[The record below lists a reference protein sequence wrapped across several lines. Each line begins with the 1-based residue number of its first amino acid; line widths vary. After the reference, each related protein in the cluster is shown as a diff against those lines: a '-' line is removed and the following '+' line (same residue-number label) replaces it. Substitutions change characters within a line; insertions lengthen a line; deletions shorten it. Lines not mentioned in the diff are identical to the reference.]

1 MPSVLI
7 VDDEPDI
14 RFLVSRMLTGD
25 RSTWRVEEAG
35 SGADAVRCWRET
47 RPDVVVLDQR
57 MPGLT
62 GLETAARI
70 LAENSAQTII
80 LFTAFRD
87 PQLEEEAAALGIR
100 TCVPKSEIGR
110 LITEVRAR
118 GEESQAP
125 R

>member
-14 RFLVSRMLTGD
+14 RFLVSRMLSGD
-25 RSTWRVEEAG
+25 SSSWRIEEAA
-35 SGADAVRCWRET
+35 SGAEAVRCWRKL

-62 GLETAARI
+62 GLETAACI

-80 LFTAFRD
+80 LFTAYRD
-87 PQLEEEAAALGIR
+87 AALEAQAAALGIR
-100 TCVPKSEIGR
+100 MCVPKSELGR

-118 GEESQAP
+118 AEDSQAP

>member
-14 RFLVSRMLTGD
+14 RFLVSRMLSGEG
-25 RSTWRVEEAG
+25 STWQIQEAASG
-35 SGADAVRCWRET
+35 SDAVRCWREFQ
-47 RPDVVVLDQR
+47 PDVIVLDQR

-70 LAENSAQTII
+70 LAENAAQVII

-87 PQLEEEAAALGIR
+87 APLEQQAAALGIR
-100 TCVPKSEIGR
+100 TCVPKSELGR
-110 LITEVRAR
+110 LLTEVRA
-118 GEESQAP
+118 QAGRKP
-125 R
+125 GQT